1 MHKNHNEESIDE
13 VDAKLKD
20 ITDNWGKYN
29 KCLESI
35 YDDAEIEAEI

>member
-1 MHKNHNEESIDE
+1 MHKNQNEESIDE